1 MPGHILEISIKI
13 CSLLL
18 VLSGFVVNIQY
29 IIVISMIFRTVN
41 YKMAI
46 FKLYV
51 LVLMAFVGDLM
62 QVVAASWRII
72 QATKVRSL

>member
-1 MPGHILEISIKI
+1 
-13 CSLLL
+13 
-18 VLSGFVVNIQY
+18 
-29 IIVISMIFRTVN
+29 MIFRTVN